1 MFSGLPYSVMN
12 LGLDK
17 ALWRRTM
24 KKLLIMIL
32 IAAILPCKAFAIET
46 LGEDAIKLPV
56 ASAVL
61 IEKNSGEVIYEKNA
75 HAKMAPAS
83 VTKIMTLLLV
93 MEEIEAGRLKETDM
107 VTCSAHAASMGGSQ
121 IWLEEG
127 EQMSVN
133 DMLKAVSVVSA
144 NDCAVA
150 LAEHIAGSEE
160 SFVARMN
167 ARALELGMVDTH
179 FVDCTGLT
187 DSPEHLTTA
196 YDIALMSRKLLSYDK
211 IKTYSTIW
219 MDTLRDGKA
228 QLVNTNKLVRFYKG
242 ATGLKTGFTT
252 TAMYCLSA
260 SAERDGTE
268 YIAVVLHG
276 ATSDDRFESAKT
288 LLNYAFANY
297 TVCPLRSSEALP
309 PVRVEMGEVSSVQPV
324 YGGSE
329 GMLIEKTKLGALKY
343 VPQLPESLKAPVTAN
358 DKLGEM
364 IVYSGDKELARV
376 PLLAGNDVKKLTVF
390 KLYERLLGRLFGA

>member
-1 MFSGLPYSVMN
+1 
-12 LGLDK
+12 
-17 ALWRRTM
+17 M
-24 KKLLIMIL
+24 KRLLSLII
-32 IAAILPCKAFAIET
+32 IAALLSCKAFAIET
-46 LGEDAIKLPV
+46 VGEEAIKLPV
-56 ASAVL
+56 SSAVL

-75 HAKMAPAS
+75 HVKMAPAS

-127 EQMSVN
+127 EQMSVH

-144 NDCAVA
+144 NDCATA
-150 LAEHIAGSEE
+150 LAEHVAGSEE

-167 ARALELGMVDTH
+167 ARAAELGMKDTH

-196 YDIALMSRKLLSYDK
+196 YDIALMSRKLLSYDR
-211 IKTYSTIW
+211 IKNYSTIW

-268 YIAVVLHG
+268 FIAVVLHA
-276 ATSDDRFESAKT
+276 ATSDERFESAKT

-297 TVCPLRSSEALP
+297 TVCSLRSPDALP
-309 PVRVEMGEVSSVQPV
+309 PVLVEMGESNSVQPV
-324 YGGSE
+324 YGGNE
-329 GMLIEKTKLGALKY
+329 GMLIEKAKLGALKY
-343 VPQLPESLKAPVTAN
+343 ELQLPESLKAPITAN
-358 DKLGEM
+358 EQLGEM

-390 KLYERLLGRLFGA
+390 KLYERLLGRLFGG